1 MTYTYERERIVC
13 NLSYKLIFMAFL
25 QYMYGS
31 PKFKNKIELKCVN
44 NTFMCHVHM
53 LQMAQLMV
61 VKIQVKIFFSLLFLQ
76 SERQKCTENL
86 KISNVSQSITI
97 IYQLVNRSWFK
108 TMPVFDL
115 KNTLQ

>member
-1 MTYTYERERIVC
+1 
-13 NLSYKLIFMAFL
+13 MAFL